1 MKKIVLLLIIITVI
15 QACSTSSKVDES
27 SQVKINQD
35 GEIVDPSFYQEKYL
49 RGIDFFARGNEPN
62 WTLEIDFE
70 NAMRF
75 STMDGMQ
82 FNTPPVEGV
91 KAMDADVTN
100 FRAQTES
107 GDISITIARMECEDN
122 MSGEKFS
129 YDVRVDIKSSKDIEF
144 TEFSGCGRY
153 LFDYKL
159 HDIWVLEE
167 MTNVDLKNSEL
178 MKGLP
183 TLEFN
188 LREMRFGGH
197 AGCNN
202 LFGKIELKQN
212 TIRFG
217 NIGATMMAC
226 PDMKVERAVID
237 SLNQNLFNY
246 KIENLKLTLENN
258 SVKMVFKKVD

>member
-107 GDISITIARMECEDN
+107 GDISITIA
-122 MSGEKFS
+122 
-129 YDVRVDIKSSKDIEF
+129 
-144 TEFSGCGRY
+144 
-153 LFDYKL
+153 
-159 HDIWVLEE
+159 
-167 MTNVDLKNSEL
+167 
-178 MKGLP
+178 
-183 TLEFN
+183 
-188 LREMRFGGH
+188 
-197 AGCNN
+197 
-202 LFGKIELKQN
+202 
-212 TIRFG
+212 
-217 NIGATMMAC
+217 
-226 PDMKVERAVID
+226 
-237 SLNQNLFNY
+237 
-246 KIENLKLTLENN
+246 
-258 SVKMVFKKVD
+258 

>member
-1 MKKIVLLLIIITVI
+1 MKKIVLILIVIIII
-15 QACSTSSKVDES
+15 QACATSSKVDES

-35 GEIVDPSFYQEKYL
+35 GEIVDPSFYQEKYV

-70 NAMRF
+70 NIMRF

-100 FRAQTES
+100 FRAQTERGELS
-107 GDISITIARMECEDN
+107 VTIIKAECQDN
-122 MSGEKFS
+122 MSGENFD
-129 YDVRVDIKSSKDIEF
+129 YTVRVDIKESKVNNLMEF
-144 TEFSGCGRY
+144 NGCGRY
-153 LFDYKL
+153 LFDYRL

-167 MTNVDLKNSEL
+167 MTNVDLKSSEL
-178 MKGLP
+178 LKGLP

-237 SLNQNLFNY
+237 ALNQSLFNY
-246 KIENLKLTLENN
+246 KIENLKLTLENE
-258 SVKMVFKKVD
+258 SVKMIFKKVD